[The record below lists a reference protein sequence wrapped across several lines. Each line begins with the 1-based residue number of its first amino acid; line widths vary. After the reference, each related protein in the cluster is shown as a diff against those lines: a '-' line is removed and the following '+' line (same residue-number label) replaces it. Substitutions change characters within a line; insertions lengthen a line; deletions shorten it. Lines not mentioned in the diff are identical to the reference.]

1 MTLEE
6 QLRESLSEDKPTIE
20 EGQNDTPEAGNQ
32 DLNPQEEEGRK
43 AVYETD
49 KRWGQYWKTPED
61 IYNSLVFEEKNN
73 KPLITALQQ
82 RNIKD
87 VNGLTQLLQKFDEYE
102 NPNSERNVV
111 YDAMQKIYE
120 NPELSQ
126 KMTQFFQGLM
136 EEQEQ
141 ARFGAVLP
149 LEVRQKLNKVDE
161 LEAREQQR
169 AYEEEVSNLQ
179 KVVSDEVDKINKL
192 CTQYGIN
199 PDISQ
204 YLDYF
209 KNTGLSVKNIYDR
222 FISMHLEDINK
233 AVQERASSNTLKN
246 VEETKKSS
254 IVSSGEKK
262 PSSDGGRIA
271 SVDDLR
277 SKISE
282 TLAL

>member
-6 QLRESLSEDKPTIE
+6 QLRESLSDDKPTIE
-20 EGQNDTPEAGNQ
+20 KGQNDTPEAGNQ
-32 DLNPQEEEGRK
+32 DLNPQEEEGHK

-149 LEVRQKLNKVDE
+149 PEVRQKLNKVDE

-169 AYEEEVSNLQ
+169 AHQEEVSNLQ

-192 CTQYGIN
+192 CEQYGIN

-209 KNTGLSVKNIYDR
+209 KNTGLSVKNIYDH

-262 PSSDGGRIA
+262 PSSGGGRIA
-271 SVDDLR
+271 SLDDLR

-282 TLAL
+282 TLTL

>member
-6 QLRESLSEDKPTIE
+6 QLRESLSDDKPTIE

-32 DLNPQEEEGRK
+32 DLNPQEEEGHK

-149 LEVRQKLNKVDE
+149 PEVRQKLNKVDE

-169 AYEEEVSNLQ
+169 AHQEEVSNLQ

-192 CTQYGIN
+192 CEQYGIN

-209 KNTGLSVKNIYDR
+209 KNTGLSVKNIYDH

-262 PSSDGGRIA
+262 PSSGGGRIA
-271 SVDDLR
+271 SLDDLR